1 MNGWRCD
8 CVPQIVGTL
17 VISGGFN
24 IYLQVIEQAIYE
36 QLDVAEALVIG
47 ISDAY

>member
-1 MNGWRCD
+1 VHSTDRR
-8 CVPQIVGTL
+8 PA

-36 QLDVAEALVIG
+36 HLEVAEAPVIG
-47 ISDAY
+47 ISHA